1 MGNHLI
7 THQLTARTVLFI
19 GISQLINWGITFYMP
34 GAFGAAIMAD
44 TGWSSVTTFSGLT
57 VAMLVMGVVS
67 PFTSPLLLRLGGRV
81 MMVCGTLLIC
91 AGCFLMSFAHSEVHW
106 IAAWVVAGIGMRL
119 SLYDAAF
126 AVLVDAAGAGARKA
140 ISQVTL
146 LGGLASAAFWPVA
159 AGLLIVTDWRTAL
172 IIYGCAGVCSAAC
185 IFSLPS
191 IRYAGNA
198 RNPGEEYASSIC
210 RDDRMNAFIYSTLI
224 ALISFISTGISTH
237 FPEIL
242 ASYGAPALTG
252 ALWGI
257 GQVGARL
264 LDVAS
269 GSRVPALRLN
279 LYTGLLMPFC
289 FAIGLVGALTPAATA
304 AFVLGYGAVN
314 GLGTVVKAILP
325 LVLFDPKQY
334 ARKTGVLLMPGF
346 ILSAIAPSAYALL
359 LSNLGTSGTLVLS
372 GVLALMI
379 TTISVVM
386 WKRGT
391 PHPTLQTT
399 KPVEKRRLT

>member
-1 MGNHLI
+1 MASHK
-7 THQLTARTVLFI
+7 LTARSVLII

-34 GAFGAAIMAD
+34 GAFGIAIMND
-44 TGWSSVTTFSGLT
+44 TGWSSVTIFSGLT
-57 VAMLVMGVVS
+57 VAMLVMGIVS
-67 PFTSPLLLRLGGRV
+67 PFTSRFLSRFGGRK
-81 MMVCGTLLIC
+81 MMVSGTVLIC
-91 AGCFLMSFAHSEVHW
+91 AGCFMMSLAHSEIHW
-106 IAAWVVAGIGMRL
+106 IAAWIVAGIGMRL

-126 AVLVDAAGAGARKA
+126 AVLVAAAGAGARKA

-159 AGLLIVTDWRTAL
+159 AGLLTVTDWRTAL
-172 IIYGCAGVCSAAC
+172 IVYGCTGLFSAAC
-185 IFSLPS
+185 IFILPS
-191 IRYAGNA
+191 FHYAG
-198 RNPGEEYASSIC
+198 YASPSRAEPTLLVS
-210 RDDRMNAFIYSTLI
+210 RDDSINAFLYSILI
-224 ALISFISTGISTH
+224 ALISFVSTGISTH
-237 FPEIL
+237 FPAIL

-289 FAIGLVGALTPAATA
+289 FAVGLAGAVTPAATA

-325 LVLFDPKQY
+325 LVLFDPKLY

-346 ILSAIAPSAYALL
+346 ILSALAPSAYAAL
-359 LSNLGTSGTLVLS
+359 LSFLGTPGTLVLS
-372 GVLALMI
+372 GMFALVI
-379 TTISVVM
+379 TAISVVM
-386 WKRGT
+386 CKRGA
-391 PHPTLQTT
+391 PNQTLQAA
-399 KPVEKRRLT
+399 KSVEERRLT

>member
-1 MGNHLI
+1 MTSHK
-7 THQLTARTVLFI
+7 LTARAVLFI
-19 GISQLINWGITFYMP
+19 GLSQLINWGITFYMP
-34 GAFGAAIMAD
+34 GAFGTAIMAD

-57 VAMLVMGVVS
+57 VAMLVMGAVS
-67 PFTSPLLLRLGGRV
+67 PFTSRLLSRLGGRT
-81 MMVCGTLLIC
+81 MMVIGTLLIC
-91 AGCFLMSFAHSEVHW
+91 AGCFLMSLAHSEAHW
-106 IAAWVVAGIGMRL
+106 IASWVVAGVGMRL

-159 AGLLIVTDWRTAL
+159 AGLLIVSDWRTAL
-172 IIYGCAGVCSAAC
+172 LIYSGAGLLSAAC
-185 IFSLPS
+185 IFALPS
-191 IRYAGNA
+191 FHHVLSAGHTH
-198 RNPGEEYASSIC
+198 EEPDQPIN
-210 RDDRMNAFIYSTLI
+210 RDDRLNGLLYSSLV
-224 ALISFISTGISTH
+224 ALISFVSTGISTH
-237 FPEIL
+237 FPAIL
-242 ASYGAPALTG
+242 ASYGAPAVTG

-289 FAIGLVGALTPAATA
+289 FATGLAGALTPAATA

-325 LVLFDPKQY
+325 LVLFEPKQY

-346 ILSAIAPSAYALL
+346 ILSALAPSAYAVF
-359 LSNLGTSGTLVLS
+359 LSQLGTPGTLVLS

-379 TTISVVM
+379 TAISVVM
-386 WKRGT
+386 CKRGS
-391 PHPTLQTT
+391 PHTTLQAA
-399 KPVEKRRLT
+399 KPVEDHHLT